1 MISFLKQPT
10 ICRNIVRAKQYDYLS
25 KKIMPRR
32 HFTNNSNIAAA
43 TKLSSSDSSSDYS
56 SSSSSSFIKNVNVNP
71 VPIRTRKEA
80 MKALEILFNN
90 KEKIHAC
97 DTEVCNIDLS
107 KQGPVGNGQV
117 TCATIYSGPDVDF
130 GSGPGGTLWIDN
142 LDESEGTLHLFSEFF
157 SDAKIRKVWHNYS
170 FDRHVLYNHSIDT
183 HGLGGDTMHMARLW
197 DSSRQKYSLEALTMD
212 LLPDDFQKTNMKELF
227 GVPNIKKDGTE
238 GKNISIPPIEMLQRL
253 PETRDKF
260 VHYSSLDAVA
270 TWKLHTKLSNKLENT
285 TWAQGQNML
294 DFYKRYLVPFA
305 EMLTDMERRGIYV
318 ARETYLPSLQLQA
331 ETDRDKY
338 EHAFREWAKQYC
350 DEADRMNLASAG
362 QKCTFFFGGGKNK
375 NPKSGEPI
383 PAEREFKVENIEGI
397 VQEGKKKPNKYRQM
411 KIKGLGMPAINY
423 TATGIPATSAAVL
436 KQLAGNNPSDDVN
449 PSYGAAYEFFGGGQ
463 KGKDACKAIESL
475 LQISAVDTMI
485 GTFIKPLQELAD
497 DDGRIHCSLNLNTE
511 TGRLSSRMPNLQN
524 QPALE
529 KDQYKIRDA
538 FQAKPGNSFIV
549 ADYGQ
554 LELRVLAHITNCK
567 SMIEAFESGGD
578 FHSRTALGMNDYIQ
592 HAVQAGKVLLEE
604 GDAVGDKA
612 NIPLLKD
619 VYSSERR
626 RAKVLNFSIA
636 YGKTA
641 FGLAKDWDVTR
652 VEAQAEID
660 KWYNDRP
667 EVLQWQKRTIEKAK
681 ETGFTRTMMGRY
693 RRLPDLRS
701 SNSGIRSHGER
712 AAINTPIQGSAAD
725 VMMMGML
732 KLHTDEKLKELG
744 WELLLQ
750 IHDEVIMEG
759 PEEFAEEAMERV
771 LYCMEN
777 PFQKKL
783 RVDLNVDAKTEK
795 TWYRAK

>member
-1 MISFLKQPT
+1 
-10 ICRNIVRAKQYDYLS
+10 
-25 KKIMPRR
+25 
-32 HFTNNSNIAAA
+32 
-43 TKLSSSDSSSDYS
+43 
-56 SSSSSSFIKNVNVNP
+56 
-71 VPIRTRKEA
+71 
-80 MKALEILFNN
+80 
-90 KEKIHAC
+90 
-97 DTEVCNIDLS
+97 
-107 KQGPVGNGQV
+107 
-117 TCATIYSGPDVDF
+117 
-130 GSGPGGTLWIDN
+130 
-142 LDESEGTLHLFSEFF
+142 
-157 SDAKIRKVWHNYS
+157 
-170 FDRHVLYNHSIDT
+170 
-183 HGLGGDTMHMARLW
+183 
-197 DSSRQKYSLEALTMD
+197 
-212 LLPDDFQKTNMKELF
+212 
-227 GVPNIKKDGTE
+227 
-238 GKNISIPPIEMLQRL
+238 
-253 PETRDKF
+253 
-260 VHYSSLDAVA
+260 
-270 TWKLHTKLSNKLENT
+270 
-285 TWAQGQNML
+285 
-294 DFYKRYLVPFA
+294 
-305 EMLTDMERRGIYV
+305 
-318 ARETYLPSLQLQA
+318 
-331 ETDRDKY
+331 
-338 EHAFREWAKQYC
+338 
-350 DEADRMNLASAG
+350 
-362 QKCTFFFGGGKNK
+362 
-375 NPKSGEPI
+375 
-383 PAEREFKVENIEGI
+383 
-397 VQEGKKKPNKYRQM
+397 
-411 KIKGLGMPAINY
+411 
-423 TATGIPATSAAVL
+423 
-436 KQLAGNNPSDDVN
+436 
-449 PSYGAAYEFFGGGQ
+449 
-463 KGKDACKAIESL
+463 
-475 LQISAVDTMI
+475 MI

-712 AAINTPIQGSAAD
+712 AAINTPIQGSANSKIIQAFI
-725 VMMMGML
+725 
-732 KLHTDEKLKELG
+732 KTNTDEKLKEF
-744 WELLLQ
+744 
-750 IHDEVIMEG
+750 
-759 PEEFAEEAMERV
+759 EEKEHNTMMKSHGF
-771 LYCMEN
+771 
-777 PFQKKL
+777 F
-783 RVDLNVDAKTEK
+783 
-795 TWYRAK
+795 